1 MGISKKKS
9 ATQVKVRRSTR
20 NKRNDDFGYIRMYT
34 KKKSSVPKRTLKK
47 NPGTQLKVF

>member
-9 ATQVKVRRSTR
+9 ATQVKVRRNTR
-20 NKRNDDFGYIRMYT
+20 NKWNDDFGFIRIHT
-34 KKKSSVPKRTLKK
+34 KKKSRVPKRTLKK